1 MNLYLGIDIG
11 SVTIKLALID
21 RAGHFVDSVYRRT
34 QGQPVQALQQGLAE
48 LRARLP
54 GKAAIRGVGTT
65 GSARYL
71 AAAIAGGDV
80 VKNEITSQ
88 VVATARTVPAART
101 IVEIGGQDSKLVL
114 LEDGTVADFSMNT
127 VCAAGTG
134 SFLDHQAARLG
145 IAIEDLGARALRS
158 RHPVRITGKCTVF
171 AESDMI
177 SKQQMGHPLEDILYG
192 LCLALARNYLANVG
206 LGREIRT
213 PAVFQGGVA
222 FNQGMVRAFKEV
234 LGTGEVMV
242 PPHPEAMGAIGAA
255 LLALEEMGPRTG
267 GAHECGPRD
276 RAAGG
281 RPPAVE
287 ARTAFAGF
295 AVSEALYTTTPFEC
309 RACPNLCEVARVS
322 LDGRVIATCGGRCD
336 LWEHAPAGDPA
347 AGPARRRK
355 EVPASGGRRRRQR
368 E

>member
-34 QGQPVQALQQGLAE
+34 QGQPVRALQQGLAE

-71 AAAIAGGDV
+71 AAAIVGGDV
-80 VKNEITSQ
+80 IKNEITSQ
-88 VVATARTVPAART
+88 VVATVRTVPAART
-101 IVEIGGQDSKLVL
+101 IMEIGGQDSKLVL
-114 LEDGTVADFSMNT
+114 LEDGMVADFGMNT

-145 IAIEDLGARALRS
+145 IAIEDLGALALRS
-158 RHPVRITGKCTVF
+158 RHPVRIAGKCTVF

-177 SKQQMGHPLEDILYG
+177 GKQQMGHRLEDILYG

-255 LLALEEMGPRTG
+255 LLALEEMGPR
-267 GAHECGPRD
+267 D
-276 RAAGG
+276 RAAGD
-281 RPPAVE
+281 RPPAVA

-295 AVSEALYTTTPFEC
+295 AVSEARYTTTPFEC

-336 LWEHAPAGDPA
+336 LWERAPAGDQAGDPA
-347 AGPARRRK
+347 GKPARRRK
-355 EVPASGGRRRRQR
+355 EVPAAGGPRRGQR
-368 E
+368 G